1 MRPIRKGRW
10 SIWSRQWRD
19 VEQNGGVAG
28 AAMAGEVE
36 EYTVDFALMGL
47 TPAHIEWAM
56 GYPMGRAPDPLP
68 EIIGELLSE
77 APAHTEGRV
86 GARTILPEMVELA
99 ADGITL
105 EGVPFATGR
114 RIASLL
120 DVSES
125 IVVFAATAGPG
136 MDHWIKDY
144 FDSGDPMRGY
154 VADTIGS
161 EAVEGAANWL
171 EDRIIDRA
179 IESSLY
185 TTSRFSPGFCDWDVS
200 EQHALF
206 SLLPENF
213 CGIRLTDSAL
223 MLPVKS
229 VSGVLGIGTECERV
243 TTACSICTLETCFRR
258 RT

>member
-1 MRPIRKGRW
+1 M
-10 SIWSRQWRD
+10 SD
-19 VEQNGGVAG
+19 D
-28 AAMAGEVE
+28 VE
-36 EYTVDFALMGL
+36 EYAVDFASMGL
-47 TPAHIEWAM
+47 TAAHVEWAM
-56 GYPMGRAPDPLP
+56 GYPMGKAPEPLP
-68 EIIGELLSE
+68 HLIAELLSE
-77 APAHTEGRV
+77 APAHTSARAGV
-86 GARTILPEMVELA
+86 RTIPPERVELA
-99 ADGITL
+99 MDRIALD
-105 EGVPFATGR
+105 GVPFSTGR
-114 RIASLL
+114 RIARLL

-125 IVVFAATAGPG
+125 MVVFAATAGPG
-136 MDHWIKDY
+136 MDRWIKGF
-144 FDSGDPMRGY
+144 FDAGDPMRGY

-179 IESSLY
+179 IESSRY
-185 TTSRFSPGFCDWDVS
+185 TTSRFSPGFCDWDVR

-213 CGIRLTDSAL
+213 CGIQLTESAL

-258 RT
+258 QT